1 MLKDKTFIVFAL
13 SSFFFCLLM
22 SFLFQP
28 ISWQVQGDSTAYIE
42 LARQFLNI
50 STDPVDLSGRQPLYS
65 LIIAPFIY
73 FFNEED
79 FLYPLMYLQFLMVFV
94 SSLLVYQTFN
104 KLHFYRYLALIS
116 ASLYLLSLSTLFYAF
131 NILSETLSL
140 LIFVL
145 IAYVLIINSY
155 KNDLFLWVVIGLLN
169 GLMVLARFNTIGL
182 PIVAILCLL
191 LIHYRNYGFTKI
203 IKLSKSLLCYSLGVF
218 VILNSWS
225 LYNYYTNGFYGVIP
239 SQHKGQ
245 RWAVPATITKKNTVS
260 AENQHLLNI
269 YIKARETYLM
279 NQPSEKIKKG
289 SLLEYKFIRRIVDVM
304 EPAVNGYRIYK
315 LAEPELL
322 KYYHLDYTSQ
332 NVATVGKKLIPFYD
346 EIARQNKK
354 ELFRLRIYSLFQ
366 TFRASGNT
374 LPLKEKINLNI
385 LPGFI
390 FKIFKVLMFIIIFLT
405 YITAF
410 FHFILKIYK
419 IKNYDYWRLF
429 ILILLIGYFPI
440 VHFYAN
446 VLGDANRFK
455 FPAEPLI
462 TGLMLFYL
470 LKTLNWLR
478 IKKNNILKSTP
489 TY

>member
-1 MLKDKTFIVFAL
+1 MSKDKTYRIFTI
-13 SSFFFCLLM
+13 SSFLYCLLM
-22 SFLFQP
+22 ALVFQP
-28 ISWQVQGDSTAYIE
+28 ISWQAQGDAPAYIE
-42 LARQFLNI
+42 LAKQFLNI
-50 STDPVDLSGRQPLYS
+50 STDPIDLSGRQPLYS

-79 FLYPLMYLQFLMVFV
+79 FLYPLMYLQFFMVFI
-94 SSLLVYQTFN
+94 SSLVIYQTFN

-116 ASLYLLSLSTLFYAF
+116 ACLYLMSLSTLYYAF
-131 NILSETLSL
+131 SILSETLSL

-145 IAYVLIINSY
+145 IAYMLTINS
-155 KNDLFLWVVIGLLN
+155 NRNNLFLWIVLGLLN

-182 PIVAILCLL
+182 PFVVLVCLL
-191 LIHYRNYGFTKI
+191 LIHYRIYGISKI
-203 IKLSKSLLCYSLGVF
+203 VKLSKSLLCYSLGVF

-245 RWAVPATITKKNTVS
+245 RWAVPATITKKNSVS

-269 YIKARETYLM
+269 YIKARETYLE
-279 NQPSEKIKKG
+279 NKPSEKIKKS
-289 SLLEYKFIRRIVDVM
+289 SLLEYKLIRRIVDVM

-332 NVATVGKKLIPFYD
+332 NVATVGKKLVPFYD
-346 EIARQNKK
+346 EIAKQNKK

-390 FKIFKVLMFIIIFLT
+390 FKIFKVLMFISFSYL
-405 YITAF
+405 Y
-410 FHFILKIYK
+410 
-419 IKNYDYWRLF
+419 NRLF
-429 ILILLIGYFPI
+429 P
-440 VHFYAN
+440 FYSQ
-446 VLGDANRFK
+446 
-455 FPAEPLI
+455 I
-462 TGLMLFYL
+462 T
-470 LKTLNWLR
+470 
-478 IKKNNILKSTP
+478 
-489 TY
+489 